1 MAEVYLA
8 VENITPSKIGE
19 NGHIEY
25 TWSTNIK
32 EQILQFSFQVTRT
45 PNIDINKL
53 QSILYQLI
61 LELKTQNDKAKKL
74 NDYDSYVN
82 SNYYLNVLYKFIGYT
97 RDIIDGKGEYK
108 LTYMM
113 ICVWDHFYPLLAQYA
128 LKCLV
133 QNDHGDHPFGSW
145 KDIKYL
151 CKYCKTQPIHLH
163 DKLMDYAVNLL
174 NDQIKTDL
182 SNLYQGNSISL
193 AAKWVPREKSAGEWL
208 FKKLA
213 ISYFPEYFSSNGS
226 TIKANNKSYMNYRKI
241 ISKLNKNLKTTQIYQ
256 CNNSWSD
263 INFKHV
269 TSVTLL
275 KQKNA
280 FLNIK
285 TNGEERYN
293 RIDRQV
299 CATNFKTFINEQINS
314 GKELNGKRVEMGYFT
329 SEAIRLINLT
339 NETPDSVDLQIQINM
354 LNSMWKDNSG
364 LNSPLKN
371 FIPLIDVS
379 ESMYGISQ
387 NVAIALGIRIA
398 EKSTIGKRIMTFGES
413 PKWIN
418 LDEYNDLVSMVKV
431 IHESDYSTH
440 ANFYTALELILNTTI
455 ESQLPYEDVKNMVLV
470 ILSDMQI
477 NKYDYINDK
486 SLLLQIQER
495 YREVGVR
502 VYGKPLQPPHIIF
515 WNLKSTDGFPSLCFH
530 ENVSMVSGFNPSL
543 LNSFCNFGLYGLN
556 TCTPWSILI
565 NHLDNNRY
573 KCLNEKFT
581 QFTA

>member
-1 MAEVYLA
+1 MEEVYLA

-25 TWSTNIK
+25 TWSTNVK
-32 EQILQFSFQVTRT
+32 ERILQFSFQVTRT
-45 PNIDINKL
+45 PNIDITKL

-61 LELKTQNDKAKKL
+61 LELKTQHDKSTEL
-74 NDYDSYVN
+74 NDMDSDDD
-82 SNYYLNVLYKFIGYT
+82 SSYYLNILYKFIGYT

-113 ICVWDHFYPLLAQYA
+113 ICVWDNFYPILAQYA

-133 QNDHGDHPFGSW
+133 QNDNDDHPFGSW
-145 KDIKYL
+145 KDIKNF
-151 CKYCKTQPIHLH
+151 CNYCKTQPINSHDHLVN
-163 DKLMDYAVNLL
+163 YAINLL
-174 NDQIKTDL
+174 NDQIKKDL
-182 SNLYQGNSISL
+182 SNFNQGNSISL
-193 AAKWVPREKSAGEWL
+193 AAKWVPREKSAFKWL
-208 FKKLA
+208 FNKLA

-226 TIKANNKSYMNYRKI
+226 TIKASNKSYMNYRKI
-241 ISKLNKNLKTTQIYQ
+241 ISTLNNHLQTVQIYQ
-256 CNNSWSD
+256 CNNTWSNID
-263 INFKHV
+263 FTHV
-269 TSVTLL
+269 TSITLL

-285 TNGEERYN
+285 NNGEERYN

-299 CATNFKTFINEQINS
+299 CATNFKTFINQQINS

-339 NETPDSVDLQIQINM
+339 NQTPDSVDLQIQINM

-364 LNSPLKN
+364 LNSSLKN

-418 LDEYNDLVSMVKV
+418 LDECNDLVSMVKA
-431 IHESDYSTH
+431 IHESDYGTH
-440 ANFYTALELILNTTI
+440 ANFYAALDLILNTTI
-455 ESQLPYEDVKNMVLV
+455 ESKLPYEDVKDMVLV

-477 NKYDYINDK
+477 NKFNYINDK
-486 SLLLQIQER
+486 SLLLQIHEK
-495 YREVGVR
+495 YRETGLR
-502 VYGKPLQPPHIIF
+502 VYGKPLHPPHIIL

-556 TCTPWSILI
+556 TCTPWSTLM
-565 NHLDNNRY
+565 NHLENTRY
-573 KCLNEKFT
+573 DYLHQKLVECI
-581 QFTA
+581 